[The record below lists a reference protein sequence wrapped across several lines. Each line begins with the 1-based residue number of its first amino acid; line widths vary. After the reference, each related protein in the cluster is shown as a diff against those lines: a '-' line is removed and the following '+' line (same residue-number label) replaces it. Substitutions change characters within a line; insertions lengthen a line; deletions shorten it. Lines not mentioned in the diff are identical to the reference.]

1 MFNFRLGIY
10 NRESVVKKKESKYF
24 IYVKK
29 NELFLGVLDNREN
42 VQKDNEIGL
51 KEGRIEN

>member
-1 MFNFRLGIY
+1 M
-10 NRESVVKKKESKYF
+10 VKKKESKYF

-42 VQKDNEIGL
+42 VQKDNETGL